1 MLEAQGLSKRFGPVL
16 ANDSVN
22 LFLAR
27 HSVHAVL
34 GQNGAGKTTLAN
46 MLSGL
51 YRPDTGTLK
60 LDGEVV
66 EFRNPPDALARGVG
80 MVHQHAR
87 LVDRLTVEENIV
99 LGDPDLPYYLDYS
112 KIRARVRSLMD
123 RYGLAVRVGAY
134 AGELSAGERQR
145 VDLLKTLFR
154 GVDVLLLDE
163 PTAVLVPAEVERLF
177 ETIGSFAADG
187 VAVMII
193 THKLREVMAVS
204 DTVTVMRDGRVEM
217 VIPTGET
224 TAAALATAMIGRP
237 VEHEFSRLEGFVK
250 VGEPVLTA
258 RDLKVSRTNNREGLH
273 GITLAVRSGE
283 IVGIAGVAG
292 NGQELLADVLSGL
305 VVPDSGSVE
314 IAGKDTTGGGVR
326 AARNH
331 GLGYI
336 PSDRLHTGLAPD
348 LSVAENLMLTDAVRG
363 GFNASRAQRRAL
375 KLIEDYGIV
384 VAGPDVKTGTLSG
397 GNLQRV
403 ILARELSGSP
413 EVLVVSSPTQGLDVA
428 SAQFVHEE
436 IGRLREE
443 GCAIVLISEDLDE
456 VLALADTVMVLYE
469 GTVAYETAIGD
480 LDREMVGLAMT
491 GSGA

>member
-1 MLEAQGLSKRFGPVL
+1 MLEAHGLSKRFGPVV
-16 ANDSVN
+16 ANDSVD
-22 LFLAR
+22 LFLER

-51 YRPDTGTLK
+51 YRPDSGVLR
-60 LDGEVV
+60 LDGEMV

-87 LVDRLTVEENIV
+87 LVDRLSVEENIV
-99 LGDPDLPYYLDYS
+99 LGYPELPYYLDYS
-112 KIRARVRSLMD
+112 KIRARVHSLME
-123 RYGLAVRVGAY
+123 RYGLSVRVGAQ

-177 ETIGSFAADG
+177 ETIRSFAADG

-193 THKLREVMAVS
+193 THKLREVMEVS
-204 DTVTVMRDGRVEM
+204 DTVTVMRDGRVEL
-217 VIPTGET
+217 VVPTADT
-224 TAAALATAMIGRP
+224 TPAALATAMIGRP
-237 VEHEFSRLEGFVK
+237 VEHEFSRLEASVE
-250 VGEPVLTA
+250 VGEPMVAAT
-258 RDLKVSRTNNREGLH
+258 DLEVSRTTDREGLH
-273 GITLAVRSGE
+273 GITLAARSGE

-292 NGQELLADVLSGL
+292 NGQELLADVLAGL
-305 VVPDSGSVE
+305 VAPDSGSVE
-314 IAGKDTTGGGVR
+314 IGGKEITGGGAR
-326 AARNH
+326 AARDQ

-348 LSVAENLMLTDAVRG
+348 LSVAENLMLTDAVKG
-363 GFNASRAQRRAL
+363 GLKASQAQRRAL
-375 KLIEDYGIV
+375 RHIEDYGIV

-436 IGRLREE
+436 IGRLRED

-469 GTVAYETAIGD
+469 GTVAYETAIED
-480 LDREMVGLAMT
+480 LDRDMVGLAMT
-491 GSGA
+491 GGSA

>member
-1 MLEAQGLSKRFGPVL
+1 MFEAHGLSKRFGSVV
-16 ANDSVN
+16 ANDSVD

-51 YRPDTGTLK
+51 YRPDAGLLK
-60 LDGEVV
+60 LDGEIV

-99 LGDPDLPYYLDYS
+99 LGYPELPYYLDYS

-154 GVDVLLLDE
+154 GVDVLVLDE

-177 ETIGSFAADG
+177 ETIRSFAADG

-204 DTVTVMRDGRVEM
+204 DTVTVMRDGRVEL
-217 VIPTGET
+217 VIPTQET

-237 VEHEFSRLEGFVK
+237 VDHEFSRQEGSAEER
-250 VGEPVLTA
+250 EPVLTA
-258 RDLKVSRTNNREGLH
+258 MDLQVSRTNDREGLH
-273 GITLAVRSGE
+273 GITLTARSGE
-283 IVGIAGVAG
+283 VLGIAGVAG
-292 NGQELLADVLSGL
+292 NGQELLAEVLAGL
-305 VVPDSGSVE
+305 AVPDSGSVD
-314 IAGKDTTGGGVR
+314 IAGVDTTGR
-326 AARNH
+326 AKAARNQ

-348 LSVAENLMLTDAVRG
+348 LSVAENLMLTEAVRG
-363 GFNASRAQRRAL
+363 GFNASRAHQRAL
-375 KLIEDYGIV
+375 MHIDEYGIV

-413 EVLVVSSPTQGLDVA
+413 KVLVVSSPTQGLDVA

-436 IGRLREE
+436 IGRLRDA

-456 VLALADTVMVLYE
+456 VLALADAVIVLYE
-469 GTVAYETAIGD
+469 GTVAYETPIQD
-480 LDREMVGLAMT
+480 LDRERVGLAMT
-491 GSGA
+491 GSAT

>member
-1 MLEAQGLSKRFGPVL
+1 MLEAHGLSKRFGPVV
-16 ANDSVN
+16 ANDSVD

-51 YRPDTGTLK
+51 YRPDAGTLK

-66 EFRNPPDALARGVG
+66 EFRSPPDALARGVG

-112 KIRARVRSLMD
+112 KIRARVRSLME
-123 RYGLAVRVGAY
+123 RYGLSVRVGAY

-163 PTAVLVPAEVERLF
+163 PTAVLVPAEVDRLF
-177 ETIGSFAADG
+177 ETIRSFAADG

-193 THKLREVMAVS
+193 THKLREVMEVS
-204 DTVTVMRDGRVEM
+204 DTVTVMRDGRVEL
-217 VIPTGET
+217 VVPTADT
-224 TAAALATAMIGRP
+224 AAAALATAMIGRP
-237 VEHEFSRLEGFVK
+237 VEHEFSRLEGSVEF
-250 VGEPVLTA
+250 GEPVVAAT
-258 RDLKVSRTNNREGLH
+258 DLEVSRTNDREGLH
-273 GITLAVRSGE
+273 GITLAARSGE

-292 NGQELLADVLSGL
+292 NGQELLADVLAG
-305 VVPDSGSVE
+305 VVAPDSGSVE
-314 IAGKDTTGGGVR
+314 IGGTEVTGGGAR
-326 AARNH
+326 AARDR

-348 LSVAENLMLTDAVRG
+348 LSVAENLMLTDAVKG
-363 GFNASRAQRRAL
+363 GFKASHAQRQAL
-375 KLIEDYGIV
+375 RHIEDYGIV

-436 IGRLREE
+436 IGRLRDE

-469 GTVAYETAIGD
+469 GTVAYEAAIEE
-480 LDREMVGLAMT
+480 LDRDMVGLAMT
-491 GSGA
+491 GSSA

>member
-1 MLEAQGLSKRFGPVL
+1 VLEAHGLSKRFGPVV
-16 ANDSVN
+16 ANDSVD
-22 LFLAR
+22 LLLER

-51 YRPDTGTLK
+51 YRPDSGLMR
-60 LDGEVV
+60 LDGEMV

-87 LVDRLTVEENIV
+87 LVDRLSVEENIV
-99 LGDPDLPYYLDYS
+99 LGYPDLPYYLDNS
-112 KIRARVRSLMD
+112 KIRARVRSLME
-123 RYGLAVRVGAY
+123 RYGLSVRVGAQ

-193 THKLREVMAVS
+193 THKLREVMEVS
-204 DTVTVMRDGRVEM
+204 DTVTVMRDGRVEL
-217 VIPTGET
+217 VIPTEET

-237 VEHEFSRLEGFVK
+237 VEHEFARQEGSAE
-250 VGEPVLTA
+250 VGEPVLVA
-258 RDLKVSRTNNREGLH
+258 RDLEVSRTNDREGLH
-273 GITLAVRSGE
+273 GITLSARSGE

-292 NGQELLADVLSGL
+292 NGQELLADVLAGL
-305 VVPDSGSVE
+305 TVPDSGSVE
-314 IAGKDTTGGGVR
+314 IGGAGITGAGPR
-326 AARNH
+326 AARKR

-348 LSVAENLMLTDAVRG
+348 LSVAENLMLTDAVRS
-363 GFNASRAQRRAL
+363 GFNASRAQQRAR
-375 KLIEDYGIV
+375 KHIEDYGIV

-413 EVLVVSSPTQGLDVA
+413 DVLVVSSPTQGLDVA

-469 GTVAYETAIGD
+469 GTVAYETAIED
-480 LDREMVGLAMT
+480 LDRDMVGLAMT
-491 GSGA
+491 GSRA

>member
-1 MLEAQGLSKRFGPVL
+1 MFEAHGLSKRFGPVV
-16 ANDSVN
+16 ANDSVD

-51 YRPDTGTLK
+51 YRPDAGTLR
-60 LDGEVV
+60 LDGQVV

-99 LGDPDLPYYLDYS
+99 LGDPDLPYYLDRS
-112 KIRARVRSLMD
+112 KIRARVRSLME
-123 RYGLAVRVGAY
+123 RYGLSVRVGAY

-177 ETIGSFAADG
+177 DTIRSFAADG

-204 DTVTVMRDGRVEM
+204 DTVTVMRDGRAELV
-217 VIPTGET
+217 VPTEET
-224 TAAALATAMIGRP
+224 TATALATAMIGRP
-237 VEHEFSRLEGFVK
+237 VDHEFSRREGAAE
-250 VGEPVLTA
+250 VGEPVLAA
-258 RDLKVSRTNNREGLH
+258 RDIGVSRTNDREGLH
-273 GITLAVRSGE
+273 GITLEARSGE

-292 NGQELLADVLSGL
+292 NGQELLADVLAGL
-305 VVPDSGSVE
+305 VAPGSGSVE
-314 IAGKDTTGGGVR
+314 IAGADITGGGAR
-326 AARNH
+326 AARDQ

-348 LSVAENLMLTDAVRG
+348 LSVAENLMLTDAVRSG
-363 GFNASRAQRRAL
+363 YNASRAHRRAL
-375 KLIEDYGIV
+375 RHIEDYGIV

-403 ILARELSGSP
+403 ILARELSAAP
-413 EVLVVSSPTQGLDVA
+413 DVLVVSSPTQGLDVA
-428 SAQFVHEE
+428 SAQFVHHR

-456 VLALADTVMVLYE
+456 VLALADSVMVLYE
-469 GTVAYETAIGD
+469 GTVAYETSIED
-480 LDREMVGLAMT
+480 IDRELVGLAMT
-491 GSGA
+491 GSRA